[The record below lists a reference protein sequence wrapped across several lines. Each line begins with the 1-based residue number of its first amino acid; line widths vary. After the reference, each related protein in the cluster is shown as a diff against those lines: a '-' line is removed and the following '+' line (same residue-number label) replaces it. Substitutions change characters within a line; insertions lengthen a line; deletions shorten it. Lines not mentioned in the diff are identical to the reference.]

1 MNTDIFILARSASH
15 RVPSKHLKKINGKP
29 IIEILINRMKKSD
42 KIRNIV
48 VCTTKLASDDKL
60 SEFLIRKK
68 IKCFRGNDKDVLQR
82 LLDAAKF
89 YDTDIIIDVSG
100 DKIYTDVDYVD
111 KVVDILQKEEIDFVR
126 GNTSKSKFDPNDHF
140 VHGIIPGGFKVKAL
154 ENICKR
160 KKSINTEDGYTEF
173 FTSMDFIKKHYIIPE
188 VDFNVTEK
196 IKLDLDYPEDL
207 ILAKKLFKYLD
218 EDFHMNDILKIISEN
233 PNLKKITEHILD
245 DWKTNYKKKKNTI
258 G

>member
-1 MNTDIFILARSASH
+1 MLIVTDYC
-15 RVPSKHLKKINGKP
+15 KHQY
-29 IIEILINRMKKSD
+29 SY
-42 KIRNIV
+42 
-48 VCTTKLASDDKL
+48 T
-60 SEFLIRKK
+60 
-68 IKCFRGNDKDVLQR
+68 
-82 LLDAAKF
+82 LL
-89 YDTDIIIDVSG
+89 
-100 DKIYTDVDYVD
+100 
-111 KVVDILQKEEIDFVR
+111 
-126 GNTSKSKFDPNDHF
+126 KFDPNDHF